1 MDRKLR
7 CTRVAYI
14 IRIIHFKD
22 WSIIQLVFQC
32 LWYSCFQDLQN
43 NLANFPAAPKPI
55 FDVSPTHLLL
65 LGEASGVI
73 SNEVGETS
81 SGHQQVSASLE
92 GHCWTS
98 NSFQAQI
105 MQIHPGVIFQGDDVQ
120 CTLYIHNPFPNY
132 LLQNASLQITT
143 KCKVASLKNDSRIS
157 NTT

>member
-55 FDVSPTHLLL
+55 FDVSPTHLLI

-81 SGHQQVSASLE
+81 SGHQPSLSIVRRTLLNFQLVSSTNHANPSW
-92 GHCWTS
+92 CD
-98 NSFQAQI
+98 F
-105 MQIHPGVIFQGDDVQ
+105 PGWWCAVHFIYTQPLSQ
-120 CTLYIHNPFPNY
+120 LS
-132 LLQNASLQITT
+132 AT
-143 KCKVASLKNDSRIS
+143 KCIPADHYKMQSGLTQEWLQDF
-157 NTT
+157 